1 VVDVRRKE
9 VIVVGAGLAGLSAAR
24 TVAAAGV
31 PVTVLEAAEH
41 PGGRVRTDL
50 IDGFTIDR
58 GFQSLTTSW
67 PQVTRQLDV
76 PALGLRPFPA
86 GVLLFEEGRTQRVGD
101 VRRVRDAIGGL
112 RTGNG
117 NGGDRA
123 RLAALLA
130 RTASS
135 PVARVMSGP
144 EVATAQAPA
153 MHALPPDLA
162 RRTLRPLLTTLLHDP
177 TLRSSSRFAELTLR
191 SFLRGR
197 VGLPARGMAAVPA
210 QLAAGLARGVVRYGV
225 RVVSISADRVLTD
238 VAGEIRAGA
247 VIVATDPV
255 TAVALLPGLRLP
267 GFHAV
272 TTLYHVA
279 DALPRADA
287 SLVVEADA
295 RSPFTHTTVVSQV
308 APSYSPD
315 RRALVATTVLGHDG
329 TEPAKL
335 ELRVRERLAVV
346 YDTSTSTWQ
355 HLTTCHVPYAVP
367 VVEPG
372 HNFRRPV
379 RLIGGLYV
387 CGDHRDSS
395 SIQGALAS
403 GRRAARSA
411 LSDLGVPT
419 G

>member
-1 VVDVRRKE
+1 MVNVRRTE

-24 TVAAAGV
+24 SVAAAGV
-31 PVTVLEAAEH
+31 PVTVLEAAER

-50 IDGFTIDR
+50 VDGFRVDH

-67 PQVTRQLDV
+67 PQVGRQLDV
-76 PALGLRPFPA
+76 AALGLRSFQA
-86 GVLLFEEGRTQRVGD
+86 GVLLHEDGRTQRVGD

-112 RTGNG
+112 RNG
-117 NGGDRA
+117 SGTDRA
-123 RLAALLA
+123 RVAALLA
-130 RTASS
+130 RTASA
-135 PVARVMSGP
+135 PVARVMSAP
-144 EVATAQAPA
+144 EVAVADAPT
-153 MHALPPDLA
+153 MCALPPELA
-162 RRTLRPLLTTLLHDP
+162 RRTLRPLLVMLLHDP
-177 TLRSSSRFAELTLR
+177 ALRSSSRFAELMLR

-197 VGLPARGMAAVPA
+197 VALPARGMAAVPA
-210 QLAAGLARGVVRYGV
+210 QLAAGLPAGVVRHGV
-225 RVVSISADRVLTD
+225 RVLSVSADRVLTD

-247 VIVATDPV
+247 VIVATDPT
-255 TAVALLPGLRLP
+255 TAVALLPGLRMP
-267 GFHAV
+267 EFHPV

-279 DALPRADA
+279 RGAPRPDA
-287 SLVVEADA
+287 SLLVEADA
-295 RSPFTHTTVVSQV
+295 RSPFTHTAVVSQV
-308 APSYSPD
+308 APTYAPD
-315 RRALVATTVLGHDG
+315 RRALIATTVLGHDG
-329 TEPAKL
+329 AEPTKL

-346 YDTSTSTWQ
+346 YDTPTTEWA
-355 HLTTCHVPYAVP
+355 HLTTCHITRAVP

-411 LSDLGVPT
+411 LADLGVLAA
-419 G
+419 